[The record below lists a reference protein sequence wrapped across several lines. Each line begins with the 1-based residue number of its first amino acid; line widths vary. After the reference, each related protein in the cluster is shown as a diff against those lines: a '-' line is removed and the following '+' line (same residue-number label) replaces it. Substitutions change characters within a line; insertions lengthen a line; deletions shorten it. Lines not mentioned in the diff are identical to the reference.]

1 MGQKVL
7 TLPLI
12 VLFFGIVLAFNDDDY
27 YDEDDELYLDDRD
40 SGYGGDSGG
49 GGINPLAALIA
60 PLAGLALLGAAA
72 AVSINPVL
80 VQLAVI
86 NGGRRKRRQAN
97 LDPLTQKR
105 MTEIDVL
112 ENFLAKETDFNQQT
126 ETLVANYL
134 DCSGLASIDNKC
146 LERLVCFYAAP
157 KENDGV
163 SKSEKDVIAIILY
176 QLMSNQ
182 KVDQILKSRMKH
194 AGQISRMVGGQCQ
207 KYYCPALDQV
217 PPKF

>member
-1 MGQKVL
+1 MIK
-7 TLPLI
+7 TI
-12 VLFFGIVLAFNDDDY
+12 LF
-27 YDEDDELYLDDRD
+27 

-134 DCSGLASIDNKC
+134 DCSGLASIDNKVYYFF
-146 LERLVCFYAAP
+146 RVF
-157 KENDGV
+157 
-163 SKSEKDVIAIILY
+163 IIKKL
-176 QLMSNQ
+176 
-182 KVDQILKSRMKH
+182 IKH
-194 AGQISRMVGGQCQ
+194 LICW
-207 KYYCPALDQV
+207 Y
-217 PPKF
+217 F